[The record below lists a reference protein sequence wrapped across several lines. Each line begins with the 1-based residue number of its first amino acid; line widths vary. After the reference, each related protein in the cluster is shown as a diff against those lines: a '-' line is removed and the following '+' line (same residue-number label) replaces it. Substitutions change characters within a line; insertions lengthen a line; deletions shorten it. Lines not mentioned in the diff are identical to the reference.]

1 MQLNQRAQLNDSDAL
16 VLGFAV
22 VAAVFLTSG
31 FFRRDLYA
39 LSPALYWVFDFLK
52 FVVVPAAAALVLAK
66 RYGLR
71 PRHYGLRGIAEH
83 ETWGHFIGLTIF
95 LALIL
100 ALTYYATWHIAW
112 RLLRPEA
119 ALPFYQEINPKG
131 LLRIPVTL
139 YMGVTAGVVEE
150 VLFRGLP
157 LLYLER
163 RFPNSLPRKPYILG
177 TALLFGLV
185 HWGDGPHQV
194 LATFAFGVLAAALY
208 LRLRDLW
215 PLITA
220 HAIIDIYTFA

>member
-1 MQLNQRAQLNDSDAL
+1 MQLNQQAQLNGSNAL
-16 VLGFAV
+16 ALGFVV
-22 VAAVFLTSG
+22 VAAVFLTSS

-39 LSPALYWVFDFLK
+39 LSPALYWIFDFLK
-52 FVVVPAAAALVLAK
+52 FVVVPTAAALVLAK

-71 PRHYGLRGIAEH
+71 PKDYGLRGIAEH

-100 ALTYYATWHIAW
+100 NLTYYATWHIAW
-112 RLLRPEA
+112 LLLRPE

-131 LLRIPVTL
+131 VLRIPVTL
-139 YMGVTAGVVEE
+139 YMGVTAGLVEE

-163 RFPNSLPRKPYILG
+163 RFPKSLPRKRYVLG

-185 HWGDGPHQV
+185 HWGDGSHQV
-194 LATFAFGVLAAALY
+194 IATFAFGVLAAALY

-220 HAIIDIYTFA
+220 HAIIDIYNFA